1 MARRDKSENGSS
13 KNDGDAPGFQFR
25 PARKG
30 GEEEQK
36 ETEASKKP
44 SKPPSKRPT
53 RKPAAKRART
63 NGTSAKKTTRTPRRS
78 TRKEPVPPATAAP
91 TLEPA
96 VPTPQGAP
104 RVIVRNGR
112 PLLVVDERAVPPFFF
127 FGNPHS
133 DDALKLTL
141 AQVEKAAAAGVHLH
155 SMMVEFRVD
164 EEGAQTALDA
174 AVFLLKRISEV
185 DPEARVMFRLVFAP
199 PEGWE
204 KKYPNAVF
212 RYADGSLAE
221 PSLCDEEFWGD
232 CAAFLRG
239 FTRALHQHDEGHR
252 VLGLHLDRGEWFM
265 ADGWGYD
272 TSRAA
277 ERAFRDWARTRY
289 NGDRVLLQS
298 AWFDGSAQFESI
310 TVPDFYEQS
319 FEGEGFLRARRKERR
334 WVDYHLF
341 LSDATVDRIGK
352 LAREVKVASSG
363 WFLVGVSYGYTF
375 EWAHPASAHLSLGKL
390 LRTPDVNIIGGP
402 PSYRDRGMGGASAFP
417 GPIDSMPLNG
427 KLYISEEDF
436 KTPISGVKEPDD
448 FNPVMQTPQ
457 ELAAAHWRSLGCAL
471 AHGSGIQWMDLWG
484 NGWLNTK
491 AIWERGARVLEA
503 MTMAM
508 GAPVNDPDVAV
519 LIDERSLAYLSDPKA
534 FKLLIQ
540 GSREAVLRA
549 GVSAGFYLLT
559 DLAHR
564 TRFPEARLY
573 IFLNAWDIRPE
584 VRSAIR
590 KRLQR
595 DGKTL
600 FWVYSAGQFEWGRP
614 ALERV
619 REVTGIAIRPQPF
632 SSRAGTTILNREHP
646 LTHLLEERAL
656 STVEQL
662 EPSYFAIPEEGT
674 TVLGEYNQTGLP
686 SFVVREVPGEEGQW
700 RTVFLGE
707 PIITERI
714 ILGLCEMAGV
724 QLWNHHGDVVHCR
737 PPFLTIHYKGAGHRI
752 ATLPNR
758 WNAYD
763 VVESKTVAVDQTHVR
778 SEATDGATQ
787 VLLVGEEGDVRALLS
802 ADVEELRQISPGEE
816 AESDTV
822 TLVDHDLDVP
832 IVTLPHDDA
841 VGAYFGVGEAD
852 EEEDTPDKDERE
864 VRVRREARRRPRK
877 AVKRSVAPK
886 ESKEEVG
893 FVFRKKNP

>member
-1 MARRDKSENGSS
+1 MARRDKSESASS
-13 KNDGDAPGFQFR
+13 QNDDAPGFQFR

-30 GEEEQK
+30 AEGETAAQDELRK
-36 ETEASKKP
+36 SKQQ
-44 SKPPSKRPT
+44 PPKRPA
-53 RKPAAKRART
+53 RKRV
-63 NGTSAKKTTRTPRRS
+63 AKKAESNGTTRTSAPRGTAGEHR
-78 TRKEPVPPATAAP
+78 PAA
-91 TLEPA
+91 EPA
-96 VPTPQGAP
+96 VPPPPGAP
-104 RVIVRNGR
+104 RIIVRNGR

-133 DDALKLTL
+133 DDALKITL

-174 AVFLLKRISEV
+174 AVYLLRRILEV

-199 PEGWE
+199 PPGWE

-212 RYADGSLAE
+212 RYADGALAE
-221 PSLCDEEFWGD
+221 PSVCDDEFWGD
-232 CAAFLRG
+232 CAALLRG
-239 FTRALHQHDEGHR
+239 FTRALHQHDEGHH

-277 ERAFRDWARTRY
+277 ERAFREWARVRY

-298 AWFDGSAQFESI
+298 AWFDGSVQFDTI
-310 TVPDFYEQS
+310 TVPDFYEQAL
-319 FEGEGFLRARRKERR
+319 EGEGFLRARRKERR

-352 LAREVKVASSG
+352 LAREVKLASGG

-402 PSYRDRGMGGASAFP
+402 PSYRDRGMGGAAAFP

-436 KTPISGVKEPDD
+436 KTPISGAKEPDD

-503 MTMAM
+503 LTMAM

-534 FKLLIQ
+534 FKLLVQ

-584 VRSAIR
+584 VRNAIR

-595 DGKTL
+595 DNKTL

-632 SSRAGTTILNREHP
+632 SSRAGTTILHREHP
-646 LTHLLEERAL
+646 LTRLLEERAL

-674 TVLGEYNQTGLP
+674 TVLGEYKQTGLP
-686 SFVVREVPGEEGQW
+686 SFVVREVHGEDGPW

-714 ILGLCEMAGV
+714 ILGLCELAGV
-724 QLWNHHGDVVHCR
+724 QIWNHHGDVVHCR

-763 VVESKTVAVDQTHVR
+763 LVERKTVAVDQTHIR

-787 VLLVGEEGDVRALLS
+787 VLLAGEEGDVNALLS
-802 ADVEELRQISPGEE
+802 ADIEELRHISPSDES
-816 AESDTV
+816 ESDTV
-822 TLVDHDLDVP
+822 AVVDHDLDVP
-832 IVTLPHDDA
+832 IVTLPHDET
-841 VGAYFGVGEAD
+841 VGVYFGIAD
-852 EEEDTPDKDERE
+852 MEEEEEAPAKQERE
-864 VRVRREARRRPRK
+864 ARVRREARRRPRK
-877 AVKRSVAPK
+877 AVKRRVVAK
-886 ESKEEVG
+886 EDKQEVG

>member
-1 MARRDKSENGSS
+1 M
-13 KNDGDAPGFQFR
+13 
-25 PARKG
+25 
-30 GEEEQK
+30 
-36 ETEASKKP
+36 
-44 SKPPSKRPT
+44 
-53 RKPAAKRART
+53 
-63 NGTSAKKTTRTPRRS
+63 
-78 TRKEPVPPATAAP
+78 
-91 TLEPA
+91 
-96 VPTPQGAP
+96 
-104 RVIVRNGR
+104 
-112 PLLVVDERAVPPFFF
+112 
-127 FGNPHS
+127 
-133 DDALKLTL
+133 
-141 AQVEKAAAAGVHLH
+141 
-155 SMMVEFRVD
+155 
-164 EEGAQTALDA
+164 
-174 AVFLLKRISEV
+174 
-185 DPEARVMFRLVFAP
+185 
-199 PEGWE
+199 
-204 KKYPNAVF
+204 
-212 RYADGSLAE
+212 
-221 PSLCDEEFWGD
+221 
-232 CAAFLRG
+232 
-239 FTRALHQHDEGHR
+239 
-252 VLGLHLDRGEWFM
+252 LGLHLDRGEWFM

-277 ERAFRDWARTRY
+277 ERAFREWARARY

-298 AWFDGSAQFESI
+298 AWFDGSVQFDTI

-319 FEGEGFLRARRKERR
+319 LEREGFLRARRKERR

-352 LAREVKVASSG
+352 LAREVKVASNG

-402 PSYRDRGMGGASAFP
+402 PSYRDRGMAGA

-436 KTPISGVKEPDD
+436 KTPISGAKEPDD

-549 GVSAGFYLLT
+549 GVSAGFYLVT

-564 TRFPEARLY
+564 TRFPDARLY

-595 DGKTL
+595 DDKTL
-600 FWVYSAGQFEWGRP
+600 FWVYSAGQFEWGR
-614 ALERV
+614 AVLERV

-632 SSRAGTTILNREHP
+632 SSRAGTTILHREHP
-646 LTHLLEERAL
+646 VTRLLEERAL

-674 TVLGEYNQTGLP
+674 TVLGEYSQTGLP
-686 SFVVREVPGEEGQW
+686 SFVVREVQGEEGPW

-724 QLWNHHGDVVHCR
+724 QIWNHHGDVVHCR

-763 VVESKTVAVDQTHVR
+763 IVEHRMVAVDQTHIR

-787 VLLVGEEGDVRALLS
+787 VLLVGEEGSVNALLS
-802 ADVEELRQISPGEE
+802 ADAEELRQISAAEE
-816 AESDTV
+816 AEGDTV
-822 TLVDHDLDVP
+822 TIVDQDLDVP

-841 VGAYFGVGEAD
+841 VGAYFGLGDAE
-852 EEEDTPDKDERE
+852 EEEDTPDKQERE
-864 VRVRREARRRPRK
+864 VRVRREAKRRPRK
-877 AVKRSVAPK
+877 AVRRRVAPK
-886 ESKEEVG
+886 EAREEIG
-893 FVFRKKNP
+893 FVFRKKDS